1 MTEKEEQ
8 FWSDAALEAAKK
20 AKAEEVAGAPP
31 PDLDKLLSLTVSLF
45 GHGKTSIEE
54 VVRGVRPEATKIFTK
69 AITGTAQ
76 ERFDA
81 RLGLFEKRYQKK
93 TPAEAKKGLELL
105 WNYTDRNKV
114 APKNIISSPND
125 LQHSAVA
132 MELTAH
138 LASLNYKKEIA
149 ANPRF
154 WWSEVERAYQSID
167 FKHMSP
173 KEEVELRVVFER
185 SFDHMRDLAK
195 QDPDSMIQFP
205 GDNKTLWRGLG
216 DYHFSTN
223 VPYTPGE
230 PANIRTQKQ
239 ELLERVRQLQED
251 LLHPHT
257 SDTEKRLLNTFVEDL
272 NKGLAHQWVD
282 LTDEVENIQY
292 RAVQE
297 AQELSSRPEGEGE
310 RGRVDTAESR
320 AEILEKFDALAESK
334 ARGTAPLAA
343 PTAGM
348 FSSSE
353 DKMKAFFGES
363 KWLNVRVQMA
373 DLAEM
378 FRNKSDFEA
387 FNFDDQGK
395 LQSARGA
402 LDNIMRTYGKEM
414 SPDQRAVIESYKVQV
429 ESEFNSLL
437 KREQAPSRFY
447 LPEDIQHGLEVD
459 PIGTANRIV
468 NEAIQAYIEEPE
480 SPLAKFYFEQLELL
494 EYYLFSP
501 QHNERIVNFN
511 VVMLKSKEE
520 MNLALREGRML
531 EGRRASA
538 KEIADNQE
546 KIKKLGEKKAQLKEG
561 QLEQLKT
568 EKSKLEREFN
578 IRLKDAQFVQVWKH
592 ASEANDETFQR
603 FLNGRM
609 TEDSFWGIDG
619 LYGGLV
625 KKFRMEL
632 RRQYEKQLFNARGDR
647 NAHVDKL
654 WDEAWRLTKDKMMNN
669 KQNIEIF
676 KDYLSGEYFKD
687 TPKEGPES
695 ILIGERGPIKDP
707 EAKKEYQNACKVI
720 TEFASM
726 RMIMS
731 GEKYV
736 LDVRFLPI
744 KDGVNLGQP
753 GVTTQ
758 FKEKQKIAKLIHTYG
773 AWQKTWGGIMLG
785 DPTERLQMRERS
797 DFVRTAIPEVTEW
810 ADERA
815 KDYWRDIQ
823 GFRSLAPEDQRRVYG
838 EVKSLFEFS
847 VDKKDWLPDWD
858 WDGFV
863 ADKEEPGKK
872 APTKEEKIADWF
884 KYNMNFNKL
893 RDECRFDS
901 GMQISDMH
909 GLFPYLGVSE
919 SGARRSAQRDALFL
933 MLGGKSTEDP
943 EFNKKVNEIAT
954 QNFLTFTQLEAGL
967 NYFRGKSN
975 ADTDQNRAKFLKKM
989 SDITKYRP
997 QANLLVLR
1005 EGESKSLKQW
1015 VKDRQPDIHDGLMK
1029 CANYKDD
1036 PVQKVDGRELFGG
1049 YYEYLDTIHE
1059 ELFSQLALR
1068 EQINYAEGLDELK
1081 KKPEQWNTAKKYFMG
1096 KHNQNEA
1103 EAGKEMVHY
1112 FGEMKKVVDYLGVPT
1127 GEGKDVK
1134 SVKDMKFPTN
1144 AAVMELT
1151 KIQYGPLLM
1160 KMRWD
1165 DYPYELLQYP
1175 ERAMQILTK
1184 QEWHPLHGKTLDVI
1198 RKDQKLATQYLM
1210 KASDQN
1216 EPQRAHDE
1224 QSGLWRRMWRDLG
1237 GDATLFGIIGEAW
1250 GLDPQASAKALKQIH
1265 HTLVGIQGDEVAQIN
1280 HLMSLTQKLAIQ
1292 EVYKKYGSLLVGLPN
1307 SAPIKKLLPGR
1318 KAFAPDAIAHEFEAG
1333 LELGSG
1339 KSRYQAPGASGF
1351 EFAAKQKLRISYW
1364 NRIFGGMSKREEWM
1378 ERMND
1383 EHPWTKR
1390 FINAKTIEDLPEW
1403 LDLHAPLG
1411 VWRSKVLPVTLA
1423 GLILLLVFTA
1433 QQATGGEEKKSRH

>member
-1 MTEKEEQ
+1 MSEKEEQ
-8 FWSDAALEAAKK
+8 LWADVAVKAAEK

-93 TPAEAKKGLELL
+93 SPAEAKKSLELL
-105 WNYTDRNKV
+105 WNYTDRNNV
-114 APKNIISSPND
+114 APKKIIKSPNE
-125 LQHSAVA
+125 LKHSAVA

-149 ANPRF
+149 ANPRL
-154 WWSEVERAYQSID
+154 WWSEAQRAYQSID
-167 FKHMSP
+167 FKHLTP
-173 KEEVELRVVFER
+173 EEEGELRLVFEN
-185 SFDHMRDLAK
+185 SFNHMRYLAGH
-195 QDPDSMIQFP
+195 DPDSQIKFP
-205 GDNKTLWRGLG
+205 EDNKPLWRGMG
-216 DYHFSTN
+216 DYYFSSN
-223 VPYTPGE
+223 VAYTAGE

-239 ELLERVRQLQED
+239 ELRERVRKLQED

-272 NKGLAHQWVD
+272 NKGMEHQWSD
-282 LTDEVENIQY
+282 LTNDVEKIQY

-297 AQELSSRPEGEGE
+297 AQEFSGRPELSGRGEG
-310 RGRVDTAESR
+310 RGDTAEKR
-320 AEILEKFDALAESK
+320 AEILEKFDALAESR
-334 ARGTAPLAA
+334 ARGTAPLNA

-348 FSSSE
+348 FASSE

-414 SPDQRAVIESYKVQV
+414 IPDQRAVIESYKVQV

-447 LPEDIQHGLEVD
+447 LPEDIQHDLEVD

-501 QHNERIVNFN
+501 QHNERIVNFD
-511 VVMLKSKEE
+511 VVMLRSKEE

-546 KIKKLGEKKAQLKEG
+546 KIKKLGEEKAQLKVG

-578 IRLKDAQFVQVWKH
+578 IRLKDAQFIQVWKH
-592 ASEANDETFQR
+592 APEANDEMFQR

-632 RRQYEKQLFNARGDR
+632 RRQYEKQLFNVRGDR

-669 KQNIEIF
+669 KQNIKIF
-676 KDYLSGEYFKD
+676 RDYLNGEYFKD
-687 TPKEGPES
+687 TPKEGPDS
-695 ILIGERGPIKDP
+695 ILIGERGKIDDNK
-707 EAKKEYQNACKVI
+707 AAKEYQDACKVI

-731 GEKYV
+731 GEKYI
-736 LDVRFLPI
+736 LDVRFLPV
-744 KDGVNLGQP
+744 KDGVNLGQF
-753 GVTTQ
+753 GLTTQ

-773 AWQKTWGGIMLG
+773 AWQKTWGGVMLG

-823 GFRSLAPEDQRRVYG
+823 GFESLEPQDQRRVYG
-838 EVKSLFEFS
+838 EIKSLFEFS
-847 VDKKDWLPDWD
+847 VDKKDLLQEWD
-858 WDGFV
+858 SFV
-863 ADKEEPGKK
+863 ADKIEPGKK
-872 APTKEEKIADWF
+872 ALTKEQKIMEWF
-884 KYNMNFNKL
+884 KYNMNEKKL

-919 SGARRSAQRDALFL
+919 SGARRSAQKDTLFL
-933 MLGGKSTEDP
+933 MLGGND
-943 EFNKKVNEIAT
+943 NKKAAEIT
-954 QNFLTFTQLEAGL
+954 KQNFLTFVQLDAGL
-967 NYFRGKSN
+967 GYFMKKST
-975 ADTDQNRAKFLKKM
+975 ADTDHNRASFLGKM
-989 SDITKYRP
+989 TEITKYRP
-997 QANLLVLR
+997 QANLLTLR
-1005 EGESKSLKQW
+1005 EGGSKSLM
-1015 VKDRQPDIHDGLMK
+1015 VRL
-1029 CANYKDD
+1029 ANN
-1036 PVQKVDGRELFGG
+1036 EFGG
-1049 YYEYLDTIHE
+1049 KAGFSDHYEYLDTIHE

-1068 EQINYAEGLDELK
+1068 EQIDYSVGPNKDQIPVVTQYFLERYGPEKAGAE
-1081 KKPEQWNTAKKYFMG
+1081 QKKYFD
-1096 KHNQNEA
+1096 
-1103 EAGKEMVHY
+1103 
-1112 FGEMKKVVDYLGVPT
+1112 EMKKVVEYLGLPA
-1127 GEGKDVK
+1127 GEGK
-1134 SVKDMKFPTN
+1134 SAKDMKFPEK
-1144 AAVMELT
+1144 AAVLELT

-1184 QEWHPLHGKTLDVI
+1184 QEWHPLHGKTLDEI

-1237 GDATLFGIIGEAW
+1237 GDAELFKIIGEAW

-1265 HTLVGIQGDEVAQIN
+1265 HTLVGIQGDDVAQIN

-1292 EVYKKYGSLLVGLPN
+1292 EVHKKYGSLLVGLPD

-1364 NRIFGGMSKREEWM
+1364 NKWFGGMSKREEWL
-1378 ERMND
+1378 ESL
-1383 EHPWTKR
+1383 PKWTKR
-1390 FINAKTIEDLPEW
+1390 FINEKTIEDLPEW

-1411 VWRSKVLPVTLA
+1411 VWMSKVLPVTLA